1 LSIDLYVRSVA
12 LRALTV
18 SEKKNR
24 FTILDIYWSN
34 VKAYI

>member
-1 LSIDLYVRSVA
+1 LSIDMYVRSVA

-18 SEKKNR
+18 SEKNR